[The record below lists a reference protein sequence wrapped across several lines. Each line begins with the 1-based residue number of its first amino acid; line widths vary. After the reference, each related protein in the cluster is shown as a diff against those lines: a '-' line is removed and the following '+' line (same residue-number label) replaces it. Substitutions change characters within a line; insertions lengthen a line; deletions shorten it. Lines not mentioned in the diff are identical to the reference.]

1 MRRSVFNAK
10 LMVQA
15 PAYRRKKMK
24 QYLFLTSALVVSG
37 LLSGVVEAACI
48 QTPTCSSLGY
58 TSSQSCSG
66 GIKCPFGNAWNCTL
80 INKITE
86 IEKKVTEIINNGGGS
101 SGSNT
106 NNDFSSCKIGDIL
119 YSDMSCN
126 ADVIANKTPIAVIF
140 DTTNGLAVALESKY
154 LRYIIEPANDFG
166 QIDVPGVSNST
177 ELLAG
182 WMGKKYTQA
191 TFEYCQKNGKNCPA
205 VEYVMAYKTD
215 GTKAGDWYIPAIDEL
230 KAVIANNDKIS
241 TALTKMGKESLETH
255 IWSSTLVTTN
265 ESVWEYVWQDGQY
278 ESFLVH
284 KDLTRPVRL
293 CLPSS
298 EICNVY
304 YGEDD
309 ERTLT
314 SYTYPVINYKEIGN

>member
-1 MRRSVFNAK
+1 MRKFL
-10 LMVQA
+10 LMS
-15 PAYRRKKMK
+15 
-24 QYLFLTSALVVSG
+24 SALVVSG
-37 LLSGVVEAACI
+37 LLSGVAEAACI
-48 QTPTCSSLGY
+48 QTPTCTSLGY
-58 TSSQSCSG
+58 TSTTACEG
-66 GIKCPFGNAWNCTL
+66 GLKCPFGNAWNCTL

-126 ADVIANKTPIAVIF
+126 ANVIANKTPIAVIF

-154 LRYIIEPANDFG
+154 LRYIENRGNNDFG

-177 ELLAG
+177 EVLAG

-191 TFEYCQKNGKNCPA
+191 TFEYCQKNGETCPA

-241 TALTKMGKESLETH
+241 TALTKMGKESLEEN
-255 IWSSTLVTTN
+255 IWSSTIVTIN
-265 ESVWEYVWQDGQY
+265 EHVSEPVWQGDHY
-278 ESFLVH
+278 EYIHLS
-284 KDLTRPVRL
+284 KDLTKPVRL
-293 CLPSS
+293 CIPSS
-298 EICNVY
+298 EICTTQ
-304 YGEDD
+304 YGVDD
-309 ERTLT
+309 SRSLT

>member
-1 MRRSVFNAK
+1 
-10 LMVQA
+10 
-15 PAYRRKKMK
+15 
-24 QYLFLTSALVVSG
+24 
-37 LLSGVVEAACI
+37 
-48 QTPTCSSLGY
+48 
-58 TSSQSCSG
+58 
-66 GIKCPFGNAWNCTL
+66 
-80 INKITE
+80 
-86 IEKKVTEIINNGGGS
+86 
-101 SGSNT
+101 
-106 NNDFSSCKIGDIL
+106 
-119 YSDMSCN
+119 MSCN

-140 DTTNGLAVALESKY
+140 DTTNGLAVALESEY
-154 LRYIIEPANDFG
+154 LRYILEEGNKYG

-191 TFEYCQKNGKNCPA
+191 IFEYCQKNGKSCPA

-215 GTKAGDWYIPAIDEL
+215 GTKAGDWYIPAIDEA

-255 IWSSTLVTTN
+255 IWSSTIVTKSAN
-265 ESVWEYVWQDGQY
+265 VWEYVWQDGQY
-278 ESFLVH
+278 ESIFVH

-298 EICNVY
+298 NICNTH

-309 ERTLT
+309 NRTLT
-314 SYTYPVINYKEIGN
+314 TYTYPVINYKEIGN

>member
-1 MRRSVFNAK
+1 MRK
-10 LMVQA
+10 
-15 PAYRRKKMK
+15 
-24 QYLFLTSALVVSG
+24 FLLYSSAFVAFTMSG
-37 LLSGVVEAACI
+37 MAEAACI

-140 DTTNGLAVALESKY
+140 DTTNGLAVALESEY
-154 LRYIIEPANDFG
+154 LRYIENRGNNDFG

-191 TFEYCQKNGKNCPA
+191 IFEYCQKNGKNCPA

-255 IWSSTLVTTN
+255 IWSSTIVTKSAN
-265 ESVWEYVWQDGQY
+265 VWEYVWQDGQY
-278 ESFLVH
+278 ESIFVH

-298 EICNVY
+298 KICNTY

-309 ERTLT
+309 NRTLT